1 MSDLLDTAIAAHGG
15 AETWRTVD
23 TLRFRLRVRGNILML
38 RGRSP
43 RTRALTASLAAHR
56 VHARLDPFP
65 GPGRVGVLD
74 GDEVWIEDADGT
86 VLQRRPRTP
95 AGQRQGRLWDALDE
109 LNFLAY
115 AFWNYG
121 TTPFLLARPEIATR
135 ELPPVD
141 GPGGPLRRL
150 VATFPP
156 SIPTHS
162 REQTFSFGPDGL
174 LRRLDYTADV
184 FGPIA
189 HGAHFCHAP
198 RAFDGL
204 VVPTHR
210 RVVPYAL
217 RRFPNRA
224 PAAMEGW
231 IDDVAVERR
240 HG

>member
-15 AETWRTVD
+15 AERWRTVD
-23 TLRFRLRVRGNILML
+23 TLHFRLRVWRPIVLL

-43 RTRALTASLAAHR
+43 RTRVLTASLAAHR

-121 TTPFLLARPEIATR
+121 TTPFLLSHPDIRTR
-135 ELPPVD
+135 ETGPVGD
-141 GPGGPLRRL
+141 LRRL

-156 SIPTHS
+156 SIPTHC
-162 REQTFSFGPDGL
+162 REQTFYVGPDGL

-189 HGAHFCHAP
+189 RAAHFCHTP
-198 RAFDGL
+198 RAFDGI

-217 RRFPNRA
+217 RRFPHRA

-231 IDDVAVERR
+231 IGDVEVVRR
-240 HG
+240 AG